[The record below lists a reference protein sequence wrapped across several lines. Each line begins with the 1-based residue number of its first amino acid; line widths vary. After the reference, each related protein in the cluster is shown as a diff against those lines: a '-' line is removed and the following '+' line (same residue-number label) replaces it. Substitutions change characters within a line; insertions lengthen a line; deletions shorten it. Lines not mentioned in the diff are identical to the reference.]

1 VMDRNYVGNKFHP
14 TQKPVGLLLKLIKAF
29 CLIGGTTLESFMS
42 SGFTA
47 MACVKSRIFDYLG
60 YELDG
65 NYFNIAIKKA

>member
-1 VMDRNYVGNKFHP
+1 MGWNYVGNKFHP
-14 TQKPVGLLLKLIKAF
+14 TPKPVGLLLKLIKAF
-29 CLIGGTTLESFMS
+29 CLIGGTALEPFMG

-47 MACVKSRIFDYLG
+47 MACVKSQIFDYLG